1 MGRNN
6 NNNRPPNKIYLPS
19 RINCC
24 SAAHHHHHQQRR
36 QHLQQKDDGHGDD
49 NCMSI
54 EQYTRQ
60 ITLQNDIKVL
70 LNEKQSIQT
79 SLTDITTNK
88 LVSLRSDMIRTL
100 AICGGDAKD
109 TEFVEV
115 VKMLEECNKTRKTL
129 EGNLINELQ
138 VRKEELDRLNCTEYH
153 PLLFKE
159 EEEVSSTS
167 LTTQITT
174 TTNQKS
180 RLEGQWFTLTS
191 PTYMNCLGPNN
202 QNNPMYTLGR
212 MSFEMFRPSELILSI
227 DAVFNPIME
236 VVGDDKDEIMNMITV
251 PKTLQEEVKQL
262 LKKGDDDE
270 MMMMKKK
277 KCGLRTYQ

>member
-1 MGRNN
+1 M
-6 NNNRPPNKIYLPS
+6 
-19 RINCC
+19 IN
-24 SAAHHHHHQQRR
+24 
-36 QHLQQKDDGHGDD
+36 
-49 NCMSI
+49 
-54 EQYTRQ
+54 
-60 ITLQNDIKVL
+60 IT
-70 LNEKQSIQT
+70 
-79 SLTDITTNK
+79 
-88 LVSLRSDMIRTL
+88 
-100 AICGGDAKD
+100 
-109 TEFVEV
+109 
-115 VKMLEECNKTRKTL
+115 
-129 EGNLINELQ
+129 NELQ

-159 EEEVSSTS
+159 EEEVSSSTS

-212 MSFEMFRPSELILSI
+212 MSFEMFQPSELILSI

-236 VVGDDKDEIMNMITV
+236 VVVGGDDDDKDEIMNMMTV

-262 LKKGDDDE
+262 LKKEDDDE
-270 MMMMKKK
+270 MMKK